1 MLTHRRTGQTSG
13 SKKED
18 GKKQTQSEKART
30 GEGTRGKVARTR
42 RARRARTRMTVVDGV
57 LFWFEGSDAN

>member
-18 GKKQTQSEKART
+18 GKKQTQSEKARKRESENRIGNKRKSCEDEE
-30 GEGTRGKVARTR
+30 GEEGEDEN
-42 RARRARTRMTVVDGV
+42 DGGRWCSV
-57 LFWFEGSDAN
+57 LV